1 MSEFGLKI
9 KNYQAASIYEYKY
22 GFRNKLDQTEAML
35 TNSLFLDFLM
45 NNGLKVWKEESTRDV
60 ICVLFDYG
68 TEDYD
73 VMKKRV
79 ADSIT
84 DKNKQY
90 LEKILDNIENNKDKC
105 VKISKQELRTK
116 FYTEGLD
123 ITYREYDKSG
133 NVKSEKTIHYKMLFR
148 TPGKAKKGTC
158 MFINEKLYNKAH
170 EFLYMGVKLPKKK
183 SPIIQMG
190 AYSSLITSTII
201 GKVQIRPEEILVL
214 DDVNSSFMTKVL
226 TVETD
231 EDKHCIIKEQDNYSV
246 NNVLFDGQALID
258 SSIFPDWA
266 DGYILLRNHMTK
278 CAAFNTNIQLFMHEH
293 FIEDYETATVKDM
306 WGNDVRVKDI
316 KLITTNNA
324 MKWLAFGVS
333 FDYWSDW
340 VRKNDS
346 YWGIVKTTHES
357 KWGGVQRMSYQMTN
371 SLDINSMSQVTDKTV
386 EYIDKLKTDD
396 EFFLDYLSNH
406 VTFSNDFEVLVAL
419 VKHNPD
425 FIYSDY
431 FRRRRT
437 EIIAAIVLQF
447 KSGRIIQNA
456 DNLTIVGSPYAMLL
470 HSIGENPFSDETFCV
485 EEEAIQC
492 WTERFEDNEYL
503 AEFRS
508 PFNSRNNLGY
518 LHNHYHPYF
527 DKYFKLGRLTIAVNM
542 IGTCFQDRNNG
553 SDQDSDS
560 IYVTNQE
567 IIVRHAKYCYKN
579 YPTIVNLIPKEKNN
593 YDYDMR
599 DFAEVDNKLASAQLA
614 IGESSNLAQ
623 LCLTYSYNYGDKK
636 YIDYVCIL
644 SVLAQVAIDNAKRKF
659 DIDLTNEIKYIKDN
673 MDIQRNGLPYFW
685 EITKKDK
692 RKARTDEIRKL
703 RNKQNKE
710 KIRERINPSLVCPM
724 NYLYRLKPKKF
735 RNEHETIPIKD
746 FFINYISKKNIR
758 KSKRVEDLIEKY
770 SIDLHNFYMNNC
782 TLETEYDFED
792 ELLTTLKFEEL
803 IKDIRSVYISNNY
816 SGLMSWL
823 INRAFKIT
831 NQVKGNIDTV
841 LDKNRVVLLKTLYAV
856 NKDAFLSCFC
866 AKNDTHEKNDVLKN
880 AQTSSN

>member
-1 MSEFGLKI
+1 LSEYGLKI
-9 KNYQAASIYEYKY
+9 KNYQAASIYEYQY

-35 TNSLFLDFLM
+35 TNSLFLDFLLD
-45 NNGLKVWKEESTRDV
+45 NGLKVWKEESTRDV

-73 VMKKRV
+73 TMKERV
-79 ADSIT
+79 NKSIT
-84 DKNKQY
+84 EENKQY
-90 LEKILDNIENNKDKC
+90 FDKIINNIESNKDKC
-105 VKISKQELRTK
+105 IRISKQDLRTK

-158 MFINEKLYNKAH
+158 MFINEKLYKKAH
-170 EFLYMGVKLPKKK
+170 EFLYMGIKLPKKK

-201 GKVQIRPEEILVL
+201 GKVQIKPEEILVL
-214 DDVNSSFMTKVL
+214 DDVESSFVTKVL

-231 EDKHCIIKEQDNYSV
+231 ENKHCIINERDNYSV
-246 NNVLFDGQALID
+246 KNVLFDGQALID
-258 SSIFPDWA
+258 SSIFPEWA

-293 FIEDYETATVKDM
+293 FVDNYETATVKDM
-306 WGNDVRVKDI
+306 WGNDVKVKDI

-324 MKWLAFGVS
+324 MKWMTFGVS
-333 FDYWSDW
+333 FDYWSEW

-396 EFFLDYLSNH
+396 EFFLDYLKNH
-406 VTFSNDFEVLVAL
+406 ITFSNDFEVLVDL
-419 VKHNPD
+419 VNHNSD

-470 HSIGENPFSDETFCV
+470 HSIGEEPISDETFYT
-485 EEEAIQC
+485 EEDSIQC
-492 WTERFEDNEYL
+492 WTERFNDGEYL

-527 DKYFKLGRLTIAVNM
+527 DKYFKLGKLTIAINM

-560 IYVTNQE
+560 IYVTNQK
-567 IIVRHAKYCYKN
+567 IIAKHAKYCYKN

-593 YDYDMR
+593 YNYDMR

-644 SVLAQVAIDNAKRKF
+644 SVLAQIAIDNAKRKF
-659 DIDLTNEIKYIKDN
+659 DIDLTNEIKYIKEN
-673 MDIQRNGLPYFW
+673 MDVQRNGLPYFW

-703 RNKQNKE
+703 RNKQNKK
-710 KIRERINPSLVCPM
+710 KIREKINPNLVCPM
-724 NYLYRLKPKKF
+724 NYLYKLKSKKF
-735 RNEHETIPIKD
+735 RNEHETIPIKE
-746 FFINYISKKNIR
+746 FFINNISKKNIR
-758 KSKRVEDLIEKY
+758 RSKRVEDLIEKY

-782 TLETEYDFED
+782 TMETEYDFED
-792 ELLTTLKFEEL
+792 ELLMTIKFEEL

-816 SGLMSWL
+816 AGLMSWL

-831 NQVKGNIDTV
+831 NQVQGNIDSV
-841 LDKNRVVLLKTLYAV
+841 LDKNRVVLLKTLYTI
-856 NKDAFLSCFC
+856 NKDVFLSCFY
-866 AKNDTHEKNDVLKN
+866 AKNVTHEKKYI
-880 AQTSSN
+880 

>member
-1 MSEFGLKI
+1 MSEYGLKI
-9 KNYQAASIYEYKY
+9 KNYQAASIYEYQY

-35 TNSLFLDFLM
+35 TNSLFLDFLLD
-45 NNGLKVWKEESTRDV
+45 NGLKVWKEESTRDV

-73 VMKKRV
+73 AMKERV
-79 ADSIT
+79 NKSIT
-84 DKNKQY
+84 EENKQY
-90 LEKILDNIENNKDKC
+90 FDKIINNIESNKDKC
-105 VKISKQELRTK
+105 IRISKQDLRTK

-133 NVKSEKTIHYKMLFR
+133 NIKSEKTIHYKMLFR

-158 MFINEKLYNKAH
+158 MFINERLYKKAH
-170 EFLYMGVKLPKKK
+170 EFLYMGIKLPKKK

-201 GKVQIRPEEILVL
+201 GKVQIKPEEILVL
-214 DDVNSSFMTKVL
+214 DDVESSFVTKVL

-231 EDKHCIIKEQDNYSV
+231 ENKHCVINKRDDYSV
-246 NNVLFDGQALID
+246 KNVLFDGQALID
-258 SSIFPDWA
+258 SSIFPEWA
-266 DGYILLRNHMTK
+266 NGYILLRNHMTK

-293 FIEDYETATVKDM
+293 FVDNYETATVKDM
-306 WGNDVRVKDI
+306 WGNDVKVKDI

-324 MKWLAFGVS
+324 MKWMTFGVS
-333 FDYWSDW
+333 FDYWSEW

-396 EFFLDYLSNH
+396 EFFLDYLKNH
-406 VTFSNDFEVLVAL
+406 ITFSNDFEVLVDL
-419 VKHNPD
+419 VNHNLD

-470 HSIGENPFSDETFCV
+470 HSIGEEPTSDETFYT
-485 EEEAIQC
+485 EEDSIQC
-492 WTERFEDNEYL
+492 WTERFNDGEYL

-527 DKYFKLGRLTIAVNM
+527 DKYFKFGKLTIAINM

-567 IIVRHAKYCYKN
+567 IIAKHAKYCYKN

-593 YDYDMR
+593 YNYDMK

-644 SVLAQVAIDNAKRKF
+644 SVLAQIAIDNAKRKF
-659 DIDLTNEIKYIKDN
+659 DIDLTNEIKYIKEN
-673 MDIQRNGLPYFW
+673 MDVQRNGLPYFW

-703 RNKQNKE
+703 RNKQNKK
-710 KIRERINPSLVCPM
+710 KIREKINPNLVCPM
-724 NYLYRLKPKKF
+724 NYLYKLKSKKF
-735 RNEHETIPIKD
+735 RNEHETIPIKE
-746 FFINYISKKNIR
+746 FFINNISKKNVR
-758 KSKRVEDLIEKY
+758 RSKRVEDLIEKY

-782 TLETEYDFED
+782 TMETEYDFED
-792 ELLTTLKFEEL
+792 ELLMTIKFEEL

-816 SGLMSWL
+816 AGLMSWL

-831 NQVKGNIDTV
+831 NQVQGNIDSV
-841 LDKNRVVLLKTLYAV
+841 LDKNRVVLLKTLYTI
-856 NKDAFLSCFC
+856 NKDVFLSCFY
-866 AKNDTHEKNDVLKN
+866 AKNVTHEKKYI
-880 AQTSSN
+880 

>member
-1 MSEFGLKI
+1 MSEYGLKI
-9 KNYQAASIYEYKY
+9 KNYQAASIYEYQY

-35 TNSLFLDFLM
+35 TNSLFLDFLLD
-45 NNGLKVWKEESTRDV
+45 NGLKVWKEESTRDV

-73 VMKKRV
+73 TMKERV
-79 ADSIT
+79 NKSIT
-84 DKNKQY
+84 EENKQY
-90 LEKILDNIENNKDKC
+90 FDKIINNIESNKDKC
-105 VKISKQELRTK
+105 IRISKQDLRTK

-158 MFINEKLYNKAH
+158 MFINEKLYKKAH
-170 EFLYMGVKLPKKK
+170 EFLYMGIKLPKKK

-201 GKVQIRPEEILVL
+201 GKVQIKPEEILVL
-214 DDVNSSFMTKVL
+214 DDVESSFVTKVL

-231 EDKHCIIKEQDNYSV
+231 ENKHCIINERDNYSV
-246 NNVLFDGQALID
+246 KNVLFDGQALID
-258 SSIFPDWA
+258 SSIFPEWA

-293 FIEDYETATVKDM
+293 FVDNYETATVKDM
-306 WGNDVRVKDI
+306 WGNDVKVKDI

-324 MKWLAFGVS
+324 MKWMTFGVS
-333 FDYWSDW
+333 FDYWSEW

-396 EFFLDYLSNH
+396 EFFLDYLKNH
-406 VTFSNDFEVLVAL
+406 ITFSNDFEVLVDL
-419 VKHNPD
+419 VNHNSD

-470 HSIGENPFSDETFCV
+470 HSIGEEPISDETFYT
-485 EEEAIQC
+485 EEDSIQC
-492 WTERFEDNEYL
+492 WTERFNDGEYL

-527 DKYFKLGRLTIAVNM
+527 DKYFKLGKLTIAINM

-560 IYVTNQE
+560 IYVTNQK
-567 IIVRHAKYCYKN
+567 IIAKHAKYCYKN

-593 YDYDMR
+593 YNYDMR

-644 SVLAQVAIDNAKRKF
+644 SVLAQIAIDNAKRKF
-659 DIDLTNEIKYIKDN
+659 DIDLTNEIKYIKEN
-673 MDIQRNGLPYFW
+673 MDVQRNGLPYFW

-703 RNKQNKE
+703 RNKQNKK
-710 KIRERINPSLVCPM
+710 KIREKINPNLVCPM
-724 NYLYRLKPKKF
+724 NYLYKLKSKKF
-735 RNEHETIPIKD
+735 RNEHETIPIKE
-746 FFINYISKKNIR
+746 FFINNISKKNIR
-758 KSKRVEDLIEKY
+758 RSKRVEDLIEKY

-782 TLETEYDFED
+782 TMETEYDFED
-792 ELLTTLKFEEL
+792 ELLMTIKFEEL

-816 SGLMSWL
+816 AGLMSWL

-831 NQVKGNIDTV
+831 NQVQGNIDSV
-841 LDKNRVVLLKTLYAV
+841 LDKNRVVLLKTLYTI
-856 NKDAFLSCFC
+856 NKDVFLSCFY
-866 AKNDTHEKNDVLKN
+866 AKNVTHEKKYI
-880 AQTSSN
+880 